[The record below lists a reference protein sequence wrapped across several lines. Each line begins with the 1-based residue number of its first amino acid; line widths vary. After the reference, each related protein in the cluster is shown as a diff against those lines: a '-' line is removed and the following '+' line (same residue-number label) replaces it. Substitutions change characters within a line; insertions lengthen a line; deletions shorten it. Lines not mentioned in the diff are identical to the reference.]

1 MQKII
6 RVGEDVK
13 KLEPSYSIS
22 GDANWCN
29 CYEKHYGSFSKKKK
43 KIGLSYDPTIILLG
57 I

>member
-1 MQKII
+1 MQKIT

-22 GDANWCN
+22 GNANWCN
-29 CYEKHYGSFSKKKK
+29 CYEKQYGSFSKKKK
-43 KIGLSYDPTIILLG
+43 KGLSYDPAIILLG